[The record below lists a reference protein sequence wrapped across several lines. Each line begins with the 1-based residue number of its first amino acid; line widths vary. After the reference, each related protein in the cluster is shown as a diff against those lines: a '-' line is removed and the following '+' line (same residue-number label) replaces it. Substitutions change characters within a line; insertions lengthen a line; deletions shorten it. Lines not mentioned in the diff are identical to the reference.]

1 MDLSISF
8 HQEASSLP
16 PSSYCPKLLHEQN
29 ESPILIGDMTSV
41 PSRRDSTAIVGIGQT
56 EFTRPGQSGKT
67 AFRLAIEA
75 AVAACADAGVS
86 PSDLDGFVTYAV
98 ETTDPYT
105 LAQTLGVKET
115 NFMDRYAGGGESLAG
130 TIHHAAMAI
139 TTGAANRVLA
149 YRSLSGRLISP
160 RATSES
166 SPQTENGGFRR
177 SFLAPFGAFLPVHF
191 YAMQARRHM
200 IDYGTTS
207 EQFGAYAVTL
217 NSNAQRNPNAIH
229 YGRPITVEDHQ
240 RSPMI
245 ASPYRLYDCTQEAD
259 GACAVVITS
268 APRASDLPRPPAYV
282 MAAAEGSGPA
292 DQLYNQARHQS
303 RFNTAGL
310 EEIAQTLYRR
320 AGIGPSDIR
329 VAQIFETF
337 SGQGI
342 MALEDFGF
350 CKRGEGGPFVE
361 SGAVSWP
368 KGSIPI
374 NTAGG
379 GLAEAYIHGF
389 NNLIEGV
396 RQMRGT
402 STSQVSDAETC
413 LVTSGPSA
421 MPSSALIL
429 RR

>member
-1 MDLSISF
+1 M
-8 HQEASSLP
+8 ASDWVL
-16 PSSYCPKLLHEQN
+16 
-29 ESPILIGDMTSV
+29 
-41 PSRRDSTAIVGIGQT
+41 RDRAAIVGIGHT
-56 EFTRPGQSGKT
+56 EFTRPGRSGKT
-67 AFRLAIEA
+67 AFRLALEA
-75 AVAACADAGVS
+75 AVNACSDAGID
-86 PSDLDGFVTYAV
+86 PGDIDGFVTYAV
-98 ETTDPYT
+98 ESTDPYT

-115 NFMDRYAGGGESLAG
+115 NFMDRFAGGGESLAG

-139 TTGAANRVLA
+139 ASGAARMVLA
-149 YRSLSGRLISP
+149 YRSLSGRLISS
-160 RATSES
+160 RAAAHS
-166 SPQTENGGFRR
+166 SPETENGGFRR

-191 YAMQARRHM
+191 YAMQAKRHM

-207 EQFGAYAVTL
+207 RQFGAYAATL
-217 NSNAQRNPNAIH
+217 NANAQRNPRAIH

-259 GACAVVITS
+259 GACAVLVTG
-268 APRASDLPRPPAYV
+268 AGRARDHPRPPAYL
-282 MAAAEGSGPA
+282 MAASEGSGPA
-292 DQLYNQARHQS
+292 DQMYNQVRHQS
-303 RFNTAGL
+303 RFNTAGM
-310 EEIAQTLYRR
+310 EEIAHALYRR
-320 AGIGPSDIR
+320 AGIGPSEID

-337 SGQGI
+337 SGQGV

-368 KGSIPI
+368 DGSMPI

-396 RQMRGT
+396 RQIRGS
-402 STSQVSDAETC
+402 STSQVEGAETC